1 MEKGEIMATK
11 KYLTT
16 LMTRPFLY
24 KETKEIAT
32 LMNEGNSIEEM
43 KKMVLQENIF
53 QLASKDRAER
63 FYKEIL
69 KRLAELDEFLLNAFI
84 HSDTPTSK
92 AILFYALLKKDHL
105 FYEWMREVV
114 WDKLLIMELHVNKKE
129 TIIFFENKAEQ
140 DELIRHWKQV
150 TKRRLINAYHQVLV
164 DAEFAVGDGEALQL
178 QPLIISP
185 NIRNYLIEHKE
196 KNIVEV
202 LLGESLG

>member
-32 LMNEGNSIEEM
+32 LMTEGKSVEEL
-43 KKMVLQENIF
+43 KEIVLEENLF

-69 KRLAELDEFLLNAFI
+69 KRLAEMDDFLLNTFVQ
-84 HSDTPTSK
+84 SDTSTSK
-92 AILFYALLKKDHL
+92 AVLLYALLKKDYL
-105 FYEWMREVV
+105 FYEWMREVI
-114 WDKLLIMELHVNKKE
+114 WDKLLIMEWYVSKKE
-129 TIIFFENKAEQ
+129 SVSFFEKKAEQ
-140 DELIRHWKQV
+140 DELINQWTAE
-150 TKRRLINAYHQVLV
+150 TKKRLINAYHRVLI
-164 DAEFAVGDGEALQL
+164 DADIAVNDGEVLQL
-178 QPLIISP
+178 QPQIISP
-185 NIRNYLIEHKE
+185 EVRNYFIENKE